1 METINK
7 YKVRVTDNFGNVRI
21 VEFTNVDVY
30 IRDSDTV
37 VIYQKCSRKIKATYP
52 PTYSL
57 EISDVTNGD
66 SSN

>member
-7 YKVRVTDNFGNVRI
+7 YKVRVTDNFGGVRI

-30 IRDSDTV
+30 IRDSDAV
-37 VIYQKCSRKIKATYP
+37 VIYHKCSRKVKAIYP

-57 EISDVTNGD
+57 EISDITNGD

>member
-7 YKVRVTDNFGNVRI
+7 YKVRVTDNCGNVRM
-21 VEFTNVDVY
+21 VEFRNVHFQLEDN
-30 IRDSDTV
+30 V
-37 VIYQKCSRKIKATYP
+37 VIVRERPTHKIKAVYP
-52 PTYSL
+52 ITYSL